1 MLLLARV
8 LGSGLGGV
16 TSVQPAL
23 PFLLTGWTLAAAAQA
38 QTSMINFQA
47 DSLNTTSFMVTW
59 DDVAGDTYSVRYGE
73 GDLPKPTSFREFN
86 RTGTTFVSTKL
97 HGGQREVRFIGL
109 KKETQYTVYLRV
121 QRSPSTNS
129 FYEKLTVT
137 TPATDPVINTKV
149 ENLVVQP
156 RVAQL
161 TLRWTRTGIA
171 EGGYK
176 ISWRKED
183 ETNFKMEDQVTV
195 KFSIGGYPLD
205 EENGLEEGTS
215 YFVQVESLD
224 RDGSIIADTAVSAT
238 AETRTAGNVN
248 EPRNL
253 TLALEGT
260 LGGTQGVNRIRVNW
274 SRAGGETSGGYRVRW
289 REAVAGATLNEGVK
303 VAPKSRSDFTRYR
316 TEIGAGSLT
325 AGKTYFVQVDTL
337 NREGSPLTGGAVSD
351 MIKLNRAPSRDKSI
365 PNQEAI
371 IDTSFNY
378 TFPDD
383 TFSDADSDTLTYEAK
398 QTDGTT
404 DSDLPSWLTFSSGT
418 RTFSGTPT
426 SSDSG
431 TLSVKLTASDGAL
444 SASATFTL
452 QVAADTAPAFGP
464 GVTIPDQTWTVDQEI
479 TAFTLP
485 AATGGNRTVYDLT
498 PALPTGVSLNTST
511 REVSG
516 TPTVAAAQATYT
528 WLASD
533 SDSNTENSDSDSL
546 TFMVTVNKF
555 TLGTPPKPEIK
566 ANTRDSTSFTVTWDA
581 VPNAADYTAT
591 ATPSSGTA
599 VTGAVSTSGTE
610 PEAVFTGLTTNT
622 AYTVTV
628 MATGDANYAD
638 SAASD
643 GLAVVTLPA
652 AGVASTAVTN
662 LEVTPGNMS
671 LMVSWTAA
679 TVAPHGYSVR
689 WRYTGLDL
697 ELGKETVIG
706 TSYTIR
712 RGLLNGETYE
722 VVVET
727 RNRANDDVETGTA
740 VKAEGTPSGLD
751 LVPSTLTSVVEGGS
765 DTYTVKLT
773 AQPTGNVTVTPIV
786 PDNTDVTVSP
796 SSLTF
801 TSLNWSNDQT
811 VTVSVASDD
820 DAVTDRPV
828 TITHSTS
835 GGGFDSMTAGTV
847 EVIIIENDEATF
859 SVTGPATVTED
870 AGTATYAVSLSIEP
884 GSGVTVDYATS
895 NGTATAGSD
904 YTAESGTLTFTR
916 DSWNTPQTVNV
927 PITNDRVDDDD
938 ETFTFTLSNP
948 TRGTSLSSSA
958 SSVNTTIVDDDT
970 SGVTVSKTNLTV
982 PEGGS
987 DEYTVVLDSEPT
999 GPVTVTPM
1007 VPDDTD
1013 VTVSPSSLTFTTL
1026 NWNAAQTV
1034 TVSAAEDDDAD
1045 NDPTVTLTHA
1055 VSGAADYASV
1065 EADSVAVT
1073 ITENDTPGVTL
1084 SETNLAVPEGGSAT
1098 YTVKLPTQPTGNV
1111 TVTVSGASGDV
1122 TVDTDTLT
1130 FTTLNWDDAQ
1140 TVTVSAAEDDDA
1152 ADDPT
1157 VMITHSRSGASSVSV
1172 TVTITENDEATFSV
1186 TGPATVTEDAG
1197 MATYAVSLSIEP
1209 GSDVTVDYAT
1219 SNGTA
1224 TAGSDYT
1231 AESGTLTFTRGS
1243 WNTPQTVDVPITND
1257 RMDDDDETFTF
1268 TLSNP
1273 TRGTSL
1279 SSSASSVNTTIVDD
1293 DTSGVTLSETNLTVP
1308 EGGSDNYTV
1317 VLDSEPTGNVTV
1329 TVGGASGDVTVD
1341 TDTLTFTNTN
1351 WDAPQTVTVS
1361 ADEDDDAVDD
1371 PTVTLN
1377 HSVTGGDYGGSVT
1390 VESVMVTITENDTPG
1405 VTLSNTNLQVTE
1417 GGSDNYT
1424 VELDSEPTGPVTV
1437 TVGGASGDVTVDTD
1451 TMMPGNQTT
1460 LTFTNTNWDAPQ
1472 TVTVSADEDDDAV
1485 DDPTVTLTHSVSGA
1499 DADYDSLTAGS
1510 VAVMIIDNDT
1520 PGVTLSKTN
1529 LQVTEG
1535 GSDNY
1540 TVVLDSE
1547 PTGPVTVTVGGA
1559 SGDVTVDTDTM
1570 MPGNQTTL
1578 TFTNTNWD
1586 APQTVRVSAAEDDD
1600 AVDDPTVTL
1609 THSVSGAD
1617 ADYDSLTAGSV
1628 AVMIIDNDTPGVTLS
1643 EINLTVTEG
1652 SFKNYTVVLDSEPT
1666 GPVTVTV
1673 GGASGDVTVDTDT
1686 MMPGN
1691 QTTLTF
1697 TNANWKA
1704 PQTVRV
1710 SAAEDDD
1717 AADDPTVTLTH
1728 SVTGGDYGGS
1738 VTVES
1743 VMVTIMENEE
1753 ELDQVNEKVLP
1764 SVLNQ
1769 VTGKQIAV
1777 ITDRFATISSG
1788 SHMGSLSMEEMV
1800 TDVADYLLSHHQEI
1814 QVNGFDWRQAL
1825 SGNSFSFALA
1835 DASVSQGSMDMD
1847 DGEPSSSSSG
1857 PVSFWGGI
1865 DYFSLEDKIEG
1876 LGLYGDITSFNFGVD
1891 KEFRSDLVAGILLS
1905 IANSEFDLTQGST
1918 DSVYEVDISTVNPYI
1933 SWEASEDF
1941 SLWASVG
1948 YGRGQ
1953 ADLTY
1958 VSTDPPD
1965 SKSGD
1970 FTRFSAG
1977 GRFQLWQSE
1986 AGTALALKLD
1996 GTTAHFLE
2004 ADVQSSRLAT
2014 ELSHDFSIE
2023 SGVLNLALEL
2033 GLLMSSADES
2043 AAELASRLH
2052 WQGDAGFSVSA
2063 RSRVLL
2069 GGGDRKEWGI
2079 GGALR
2084 YTTGGAGEGLMMS
2097 LEPSLGISNPR
2108 LLSDLWSATRSDLA
2122 FTTEAPTVRLN
2133 AAIAYGFPTS
2143 DGLLTP
2149 YTDFSFSETTSS
2161 YAAGLRYGLS
2171 TGWNLDLKGMRQ
2183 TSTTDAAENT
2193 ILLELLSDR

>member
-1 MLLLARV
+1 MAGHSSLL
-8 LGSGLGGV
+8 S
-16 TSVQPAL
+16 
-23 PFLLTGWTLAAAAQA
+23 
-38 QTSMINFQA
+38 
-47 DSLNTTSFMVTW
+47 
-59 DDVAGDTYSVRYGE
+59 
-73 GDLPKPTSFREFN
+73 
-86 RTGTTFVSTKL
+86 
-97 HGGQREVRFIGL
+97 H
-109 KKETQYTVYLRV
+109 
-121 QRSPSTNS
+121 
-129 FYEKLTVT
+129 
-137 TPATDPVINTKV
+137 
-149 ENLVVQP
+149 NLI
-156 RVAQL
+156 RN
-161 TLRWTRTGIA
+161 W
-171 EGGYK
+171 GYK

-195 KFSIGGYPLD
+195 KFSTGGYPLD

-303 VAPKSRSDFTRYR
+303 VAPKSRSDFSRYQ

-337 NREGSPLTGGAVSD
+337 NREGLPLTGGAVSD
-351 MIKLNRAPSRDKSI
+351 IIKLNRAPSRDKSI

-371 IDTSFNY
+371 IDTSFSY
-378 TFPDD
+378 TFPAD

-479 TAFTLP
+479 IAFTLP
-485 AATGGNRTVYDLT
+485 AATGGNRTIYDLT

-697 ELGKETVIG
+697 DLGKETVIG

-712 RGLLNGETYE
+712 RGLVNGETYE

-765 DTYTVKLT
+765 DIYTVRLT

-801 TSLNWSNDQT
+801 TTLNWSNDQT
-811 VTVSVASDD
+811 VTVSVANDD

-835 GGGFDSMTAGTV
+835 GGGFDSMTAGSV

-1013 VTVSPSSLTFTTL
+1013 VRVSPSSLTFTTL

-1055 VSGAADYASV
+1055 VSGAADYTSV
-1065 EADSVAVT
+1065 EVDSVAVT

-1084 SETNLAVPEGGSAT
+1084 SETNLTVPEGGSAT

-1157 VMITHSRSGASSVSV
+1157 VTLNHSRSGASSVSV

-1186 TGPATVTEDAG
+1186 TGPTTVTEDAG

-1257 RMDDDDETFTF
+1257 RVDDDDETFTF

-1293 DTSGVTLSETNLTVP
+1293 DTSGVTVSETNLTVP
-1308 EGGSDNYTV
+1308 EGGSDEYTV
-1317 VLDSEPTGNVTV
+1317 VLDSEPTGPVTV

-1341 TDTLTFTNTN
+1341 TDTMMTGNQTTLTFTNTN
-1351 WDAPQTVTVS
+1351 WRDAQTVTVS
-1361 ADEDDDAVDD
+1361 ATKDDDAADD

-1405 VTLSNTNLQVTE
+1405 VTLSKTNLQVTE

-1451 TMMPGNQTT
+1451 TMMTGNQTT

-1472 TVTVSADEDDDAV
+1472 TVTVSAAEDDDAV
-1485 DDPTVTLTHSVSGA
+1485 DDPTVTLNHSVSSA
-1499 DADYDSLTAGS
+1499 DVDYDALTAGS

-1520 PGVTLSKTN
+1520 PGVTLSNTN

-1570 MPGNQTTL
+1570 MTGNQTTL

-1586 APQTVRVSAAEDDD
+1586 APQTVTVSAAEDDD

-1609 THSVSGAD
+1609 NHSVSSAD
-1617 ADYDSLTAGSV
+1617 VDYDALTAGSV

-1643 EINLTVTEG
+1643 NTNLQVTEGGSDNYTVVLDSEPTGPVTVTVDTDTMMPGNQTTLTFTNTNWRDAQTVTVSAAEDDDAADDPTVTLNHSVSGADVDYDALTAGSVAVMIIDNDTPGVTVSETNLTVPEG
-1652 SFKNYTVVLDSEPT
+1652 GSDEYTVVLDSEPT

-1673 GGASGDVTVDTDT
+1673 GGASGDVTVDTGT

-1697 TNANWKA
+1697 TNTNWRDA
-1704 PQTVRV
+1704 QTVTV

-1717 AADDPTVTLTH
+1717 AADAPTVTLTH
-1728 SVTGGDYGGS
+1728 SVTGGDWVGDGG
-1738 VTVES
+1738 VG
-1743 VMVTIMENEE
+1743 
-1753 ELDQVNEKVLP
+1753 D
-1764 SVLNQ
+1764 
-1769 VTGKQIAV
+1769 G
-1777 ITDRFATISSG
+1777 D
-1788 SHMGSLSMEEMV
+1788 
-1800 TDVADYLLSHHQEI
+1800 HH
-1814 QVNGFDWRQAL
+1814 
-1825 SGNSFSFALA
+1825 
-1835 DASVSQGSMDMD
+1835 
-1847 DGEPSSSSSG
+1847 GE
-1857 PVSFWGGI
+1857 
-1865 DYFSLEDKIEG
+1865 
-1876 LGLYGDITSFNFGVD
+1876 
-1891 KEFRSDLVAGILLS
+1891 R
-1905 IANSEFDLTQGST
+1905 
-1918 DSVYEVDISTVNPYI
+1918 
-1933 SWEASEDF
+1933 
-1941 SLWASVG
+1941 
-1948 YGRGQ
+1948 RG
-1953 ADLTY
+1953 A
-1958 VSTDPPD
+1958 
-1965 SKSGD
+1965 
-1970 FTRFSAG
+1970 
-1977 GRFQLWQSE
+1977 
-1986 AGTALALKLD
+1986 
-1996 GTTAHFLE
+1996 
-2004 ADVQSSRLAT
+2004 
-2014 ELSHDFSIE
+2014 
-2023 SGVLNLALEL
+2023 
-2033 GLLMSSADES
+2033 
-2043 AAELASRLH
+2043 
-2052 WQGDAGFSVSA
+2052 
-2063 RSRVLL
+2063 
-2069 GGGDRKEWGI
+2069 
-2079 GGALR
+2079 
-2084 YTTGGAGEGLMMS
+2084 
-2097 LEPSLGISNPR
+2097 
-2108 LLSDLWSATRSDLA
+2108 
-2122 FTTEAPTVRLN
+2122 
-2133 AAIAYGFPTS
+2133 
-2143 DGLLTP
+2143 
-2149 YTDFSFSETTSS
+2149 
-2161 YAAGLRYGLS
+2161 
-2171 TGWNLDLKGMRQ
+2171 
-2183 TSTTDAAENT
+2183 
-2193 ILLELLSDR
+2193 